1 MNKKVQRRVLGRG
14 LSALIPI
21 FPLEGSAGEQEI
33 VDIDCTIIKPNPYQP
48 RTDINN
54 DEIKEL
60 ADSIS
65 AQGLLQPILVRQKGN
80 SEFEIISG
88 ERRFRA
94 LRMLGRNRIPC
105 IVKHK
110 LSDREMMEIALVEN
124 IQREDLNEIDK
135 ANSYQKLI
143 AEYNYTHE
151 ELSKKIGKS
160 RTAITNTLRL
170 RSLPQEIQ
178 QMVKKK
184 LFSMGH
190 ARALL
195 GIQDNKQ
202 RIELA
207 KKILDEELS
216 VRAIEKKVQKTGP
229 QGRRKQKKGG
239 QLKNIDP
246 NLSEAINKLQYKLG
260 TPVLLKSTAAHRGK
274 LEIEFY
280 SEKDLLRIFD
290 LLLAGTS
297 HAVSGNEQKH

>member
-14 LSALIPI
+14 LSTLIPTSP
-21 FPLEGSAGEQEI
+21 FEGSAGEQEI

-48 RTDINN
+48 RTEINN

-60 ADSIS
+60 ASSIS

-94 LRMLGRNRIPC
+94 LRVLGRNRIPC
-105 IVKHK
+105 IVKPK
-110 LSDREMMEIALVEN
+110 ISDREMMEIALVEN

-143 AEYNYTHE
+143 TECNYTHE
-151 ELSKKIGKS
+151 ELSKRIGKS

-178 QMVKKK
+178 QMLKKK

-195 GIQDNKQ
+195 SIQDNKQ

-207 KKILDEELS
+207 KKILDDELS
-216 VRAIEKKVQKTGP
+216 VRAIEKKVQKTAQ
-229 QGRRKQKKGG
+229 QGRGRQKKGG
-239 QLKNIDP
+239 QPQNVDP
-246 NLSEAINKLQYKLG
+246 NISEAVNRLQYKLG
-260 TPVLLKSTAAHRGK
+260 TPVFIKTKAAHQGK
-274 LEIEFY
+274 VEIEFY

-297 HAVSGNEQKH
+297 TTAA